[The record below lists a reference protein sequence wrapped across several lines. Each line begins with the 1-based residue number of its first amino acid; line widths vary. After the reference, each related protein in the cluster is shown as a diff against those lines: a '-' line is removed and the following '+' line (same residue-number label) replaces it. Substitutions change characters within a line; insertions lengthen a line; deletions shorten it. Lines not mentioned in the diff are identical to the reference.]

1 MATAE
6 ELYTKYSRRQQKSD
20 EVKSAE
26 ELYRENSRRYKEE
39 QQRRAEENRT
49 AEERKRAQQSEFEKN
64 RKLPSV
70 SQMSA
75 MPTVKHVD
83 SALEIEQKK
92 RETAVADIM
101 QKSQQKAEESRKKK
115 AVVESHNN
123 NWEPEVKVDKPVTQ
137 AEAQAQYQKE
147 YEREQNRIEA
157 ERQISEYKE
166 IGREHPVLGTALSA
180 ATNVASVAGVAEM
193 GRALSNLDELDPN
206 SPYFAPQRITQ
217 ALRSGAK
224 ENIDSKAGQ
233 VAYDIGTTVGDMVLT
248 KFATGPLGALG
259 YSGAM
264 AAQAA
269 SSTAQDGAERG
280 LTTDQIL
287 AESVASAALTAVCEK
302 IGFDKVF
309 KPASATTAKG
319 IIRNVVAGFVA
330 EGSEE
335 AVEEATNILFDYVVA
350 QDQSNYNLS
359 VEDYINQGYSDDEAK
374 IKALEQMA
382 LQVGQSFLMGGA
394 AGGIISGFNS
404 TVNYADNRLSGR
416 DIDTPVSSDV
426 NTPQNVQN
434 SVQNPSAE
442 TQTEQFADRTQN
454 AVEGE
459 NNGAVNELDDMQIDT
474 EIDDIDFD
482 IEDYY
487 DSQMYSQDLERQAA
501 EKDGFVFENEEAA
514 EWQEVEKLLNSL
526 SSEKAQNV
534 VRTMQENRAI
544 AADPNVTYEQR
555 VEAQGKVIK
564 AEYDAV
570 AYEGITGDKTEY
582 PVITGNPG
590 VDIAVNP
597 RGVVKT
603 VDAQVENNIVT
614 LAQKKFGKTVKFVDT
629 LNGSNGYM
637 NKKTGEIVIA
647 RDAEGK
653 LTTVFGHEYTHS
665 LEGTKEY
672 IDLLRH
678 IKNNSAT
685 VKNKIAQSGVGD
697 WNGLV
702 KQTQAEYAAAGITL
716 SDADAEMEIVAQTIG
731 EEFFSD
737 ENALTS
743 LATRN
748 RSLFQRFKQWFERNL
763 YKTVRGGIHKEMSAE
778 KAAKQTYRL
787 LLRAQQAANKNTATQ
802 GDGEKFAIMRTTRN
816 EPVVVIEEKI
826 LDGVPENKWIS
837 TVREVLFNKFRD
849 GIDFKGK
856 TFKVNQRSRRELTFS
871 KESQNLLRYAKE
883 TYQDKLN
890 SLNNLDEMVQ
900 ASSQYVNEELHHSRN
915 DSIRDFSRGKVLIQI
930 GGNKYTADLL
940 IGNTVNDELVLY
952 DVVSLSRADFEVQEN
967 KKSSVKFASHLL
979 QNKQQEPVAI
989 TPDINSISNSPD
1001 NVKRSVK
1008 KSDIVADLVSTYNY
1022 TQETANKVFVNAY
1035 NLKKKTGSKADIQ
1048 EVSAVIANAL
1058 EKRRNGN
1065 FSEEDITAVADLIA
1079 SGSKTE
1085 NETVTAEAK
1094 PVLDYLKGVKISLAD
1109 TDISD
1114 LGESFAN
1121 ARGKLFPYVTLSK
1134 QGGISVDSLYQD
1146 LSARFPE
1153 SFNAAEVTHPADQ
1166 VNSIIGFLEY
1176 YRSHRY
1182 VGGFEDPEAYGALQ
1196 NDIRTMFSTA
1206 SDAKSFVGKLNAL
1219 CDKYGELKNGVPK
1232 STDGSTKVRRTA
1244 ASIYGGEAVQ
1254 RKPELAEK
1262 FGEKIVQGHFNY
1274 EVQLQ
1279 GKQAEAYVDRI
1290 KNAPDVV
1297 KAFEE
1302 EYRNCRNAI
1311 VGLGANPT
1319 ADEVLK
1325 ASALLP
1331 MAAEYLN
1338 ERDFIEYAT
1347 SLAQVGTQAGRAV
1360 SALRYVSKF
1369 SGAQQLIAVQ
1379 RKVDDYNRKI
1389 EDKFL
1394 KGQGVFGENGQVEE
1408 TEYSSG
1414 NNGVDIAVKT
1424 RKKKVFIPVEI
1435 DKSLQQELVNARG
1448 EEEIE
1453 RVMRKVTEDI
1463 ASQIDYSW
1471 WDKLNAFRYFAMLS
1485 NPRTWIRNSVGN
1497 AAMIG
1502 ISRAKDIVGAGIDK
1516 VSGGKR
1522 YSSDNPQT
1530 RAVAISKEAKSAAKT
1545 LVTQDSTIEKLFSG
1559 QEKYTGKSGIQN
1571 MQQQNALSSTPVLR
1585 NLVKIQ
1591 EKGIDDQPFRIF
1603 RAKSVLAQAIEAN
1616 LKNGNIE
1623 SLEDFQT
1630 VALNGHTEHLSN
1642 ETKLKY
1648 RRMYDRICEIAAREG
1663 DEATFREENKLI
1675 NKINK
1680 FKQGNSVWEKGVAVL
1695 SEGAMPFL
1703 KTPANIVKRGAE
1715 YSVLGLGKTLVSD
1728 SVKLHNGSIDT
1739 NQYVNNLAK
1748 GLTGSAVWGLGM
1760 VLGALGALSAGD
1772 DDEEDTARRKLEN
1785 GQEYAVNI
1793 GDYSFTIDW
1802 LTPASLSLFMG
1813 VKTSEMIQEAKG
1825 GTWEWSD
1832 LLGLASTAVDVAQ
1845 SITEPMFNLTMLDG
1859 LDGAFQALKSGSY
1872 EGGTNAQL
1880 MSLLEYC
1887 AESYISQFF
1896 PSVLG
1901 SIARTTDDT
1910 VRTYYTDKGDKIP
1923 DELESFGTTI
1933 TKKIPGLA
1941 NTNAALLDIWGQP
1954 KSSGNVVERVAENFV
1969 SPGYAEKKDT
1979 TAQTRAILKFAE
1991 NNGIAYTDILP
2002 KKPNTEYKLPDKTTV
2017 YWTRDEYAKIA
2028 SAVGAAQKDAVQKH
2042 LVEGETASI
2051 EYNLTAL
2058 DSSLKSGKRSLKVK
2072 FSGDISEAQNT
2083 ARWCETSNIN
2093 YDSKGKAISI
2103 TAASDEEFRA
2113 MLYEELMKSVAE
2125 QAQSQA
2131 IDEILKAREE
2141 KE

>member
-1 MATAE
+1 MSRADELYAKHSKSQRALHEIENERAQREAE
-6 ELYTKYSRRQQKSD
+6 E
-20 EVKSAE
+20 SARIA
-26 ELYRENSRRYKEE
+26 REATE
-39 QQRRAEENRT
+39 QQRIAAEK
-49 AEERKRAQQSEFEKN
+49 AEREKN

-70 SQMSA
+70 SQMQTTTSLDMA
-75 MPTVKHVD
+75 D
-83 SALEIEQKK
+83 SALQIEQRN
-92 RETAVADIM
+92 RENRVAEIM
-101 QKSQQKAEESRKKK
+101 KQSQEQVQPKAEKQQKKK

-123 NWEPEVKVDKPVTQ
+123 KWEPEVKVDKPVTKEQ
-137 AEAQAQYQKE
+137 AQAQYQKE

-157 ERQISEYKE
+157 EKQLRDYEE
-166 IGREHPVLGTALSA
+166 IGREHPVLGTALSG
-180 ATNVASVAGVAEM
+180 ATNLASVAGVAEI
-193 GRALSNLDELDPN
+193 GRASISSDDVDPN

-224 ENIDSKAGQ
+224 ENIDGKAGQ
-233 VAYDIGTTVGDMVLT
+233 VAYDIATTVGDMVLT
-248 KFATGPLGALG
+248 KFATGPLGSLG
-259 YSGAM
+259 YAGAM

-280 LTTDQIL
+280 LSDSQIV
-287 AESVASAALTAVCEK
+287 AESIASAALTAVCEK

-319 IIRNVVAGFVA
+319 IIRNVVTGFAA

-350 QDQSNYNLS
+350 QDQSNYNLA
-359 VEDYINQGYSDDEAK
+359 VEDFVNQGYSEDEAK
-374 IKALEQMA
+374 IKALGQMA
-382 LQVGQSFLMGGA
+382 SQVGQSFLMGGA

-404 TVNYADNRLSGR
+404 TVNYADNRFSGK

-434 SVQNPSAE
+434 SAPNPSVE
-442 TQTEQFADRTQN
+442 TQAKQFTDQPPN
-454 AVEGE
+454 AIQGK
-459 NNGAVNELDDMQIDT
+459 NNDFVNELDDMEFDA
-474 EIDDIDFD
+474 EFNEADF
-482 IEDYY
+482 EAEEYY
-487 DSQMYSQDLERQAA
+487 DSRMYSQDIERQTA
-501 EKDGFVFENEEAA
+501 ENDGFIFENDYAV
-514 EWQEVEKLLNSL
+514 EWQEVETLLNKL
-526 SSEKAQNV
+526 SSEKAHTVAQ
-534 VRTMQENRAI
+534 TMHENRAI
-544 AADPNVTYEQR
+544 ASDPNVSYEQR
-555 VEAQGKVIK
+555 VEAQSKVIK
-564 AEYDAV
+564 AEYDAA
-570 AYEGITGDKTEY
+570 AYEGITGEKTEY

-590 VDIAVNP
+590 VDAAVNP
-597 RGVVKT
+597 RGVIRT
-603 VDAQVENNIVT
+603 VDAQAEKNIIT
-614 LAQKKFGKTVKFVDT
+614 LAQKKFGKAVRFVDT

-653 LTTVFGHEYTHS
+653 LTTVFGHEYTHT

-685 VKNKIAQSGVGD
+685 VKNKIEQSGVGD
-697 WNGLV
+697 WNGLI
-702 KQTQAEYAAAGITL
+702 KQIQAEYAAAGITL

-731 EEFFSD
+731 EEFFSN
-737 ENALTS
+737 ENTLTS
-743 LATRN
+743 LATQN

-802 GDGEKFAIMRTTRN
+802 GDGEKFAIMRTTKN

-826 LDGVPENKWIS
+826 LDGIPENKWIS
-837 TVREVLFNKFRD
+837 AVREALFNKFSK
-849 GIDFKGK
+849 GIEFKGK

-871 KESQNLLRYAKE
+871 KESQNLLRFAKE

-890 SLNNLDEMVQ
+890 SLNNLDEIVQ
-900 ASSQYVNEELHHSRN
+900 ASTNYVNEELHHSRN

-930 GGNKYTADLL
+930 GENKYTAEVL

-952 DVVSLSRADFEVQEN
+952 DVVSLAKTDFEVQNN
-967 KKSSVKFASHLL
+967 KKSSVKFASRLL
-979 QNKQQEPVAI
+979 QSEQQEPVAV
-989 TPDINSISNSPD
+989 TPDNNSISNSPY
-1001 NVKRSVK
+1001 NVKHSAK

-1058 EKRRNGN
+1058 EKRRNGD
-1065 FSEEDITAVADLIA
+1065 FGESDITAVADLIA

-1085 NETVTAEAK
+1085 NETVISEAK
-1094 PVLDYLKGVKISLAD
+1094 PILNYLKGIKITLSD

-1114 LGESFAN
+1114 LGESFSN
-1121 ARGKLFPYVTLSK
+1121 ARGKLFPYLTLAK

-1146 LSARFPE
+1146 LSTRFPE
-1153 SFNAAEVTHPADQ
+1153 SFNAVEVTHPADQ
-1166 VNSIIGFLEY
+1166 VNSIIGFLDY
-1176 YRSHRY
+1176 YRTHRY
-1182 VGGFEDPEAYGALQ
+1182 VGAFEDSEAYEALR

-1206 SDAKSFVGKLNAL
+1206 SDAKSFVGQLSAL
-1219 CDKYGELKNGVPK
+1219 CEKYGELKNGVPK
-1232 STDGSTKVRRTA
+1232 STDGTTKVRRTA

-1254 RKPELAEK
+1254 NNLALAEK

-1279 GKQAEAYVDRI
+1279 GKQAEAYIERI

-1297 KAFEE
+1297 KAFEA
-1302 EYRNCRNAI
+1302 EYSNCRNAI
-1311 VGLGANPT
+1311 IGLGANPT

-1338 ERDFIEYAT
+1338 EHDFIEYAT
-1347 SLAQVGTQAGRAV
+1347 SLAEVGTQAGRAV
-1360 SALRYVSKF
+1360 SALRYVAKF

-1394 KGQGVFGENGQVEE
+1394 KGQGKFGENGQVEE
-1408 TEYSSG
+1408 TEWTSG
-1414 NNGVDIAVKT
+1414 NKGVDIAVKT
-1424 RKKKVFIPVEI
+1424 RKGKTFTPVDI
-1435 DKSLQQELVNARG
+1435 DKSLQEELVKARG
-1448 EEEIE
+1448 AEEIE
-1453 RVMRKVTEDI
+1453 RIMKKVTDDI

-1497 AAMIG
+1497 AVMIG
-1502 ISRAKDIVGAGIDK
+1502 SSRVKDVVGVGIDK
-1516 VSGGKR
+1516 IVGGKG
-1522 YSSDNPQT
+1522 YDTDNPQT
-1530 RAVAISKEAKSAAKT
+1530 RSIIISKDAKAAAQNLIT
-1545 LVTQDSTIEKLFSG
+1545 NDNTIERLFSG

-1571 MQQQNALSSTPVLR
+1571 MQRQNALSSTPVLR

-1630 VALNGHTEHLSN
+1630 VALNGNNEHLSN
-1642 ETKLKY
+1642 EIRLKY
-1648 RRMYDRICEIAAREG
+1648 RRMYDRFCEIAAREG

-1680 FKQGNSVWEKGVAVL
+1680 FKQGNTAWEKGVAVL

-1715 YSVLGLGKTLVSD
+1715 YSPLGLGKTLVAD
-1728 SVKLHNGSIDT
+1728 SVKLHSGTIDV

-1760 VLGALGALSAGD
+1760 ALGALGALSAGD
-1772 DDEEDTARRKLEN
+1772 DDEEDTAKRKLEN
-1785 GQEYAVNI
+1785 GQEYAVNV
-1793 GDYSFTIDW
+1793 GNYSFTIDW

-1813 VKTSEMIQEAKG
+1813 VKTSEMIQQARDG
-1825 GTWEWSD
+1825 VWEWAD
-1832 LLGLASTAVDVAQ
+1832 LLGLASTALDVAQ

-1859 LDGAFQALKSGSY
+1859 LDGAFRAIQSGSY
-1872 EGGTNAQL
+1872 EGGTNAQV
-1880 MSLLEYC
+1880 MALLEYC

-1896 PSVLG
+1896 PSVIA
-1901 SIARTTDDT
+1901 SVARTTDDT

-1933 TKKIPGLA
+1933 TKKIPSLA
-1941 NTNAALLDIWGQP
+1941 NQNAALLDIWGQP
-1954 KSSGNVVERVAENFV
+1954 KSSGNVVERAAENFV
-1969 SPGYAEKKDT
+1969 SPGYFEKKNS
-1979 TAQTRAILKFAE
+1979 TAEIRAMFKFAE
-1991 NNGIAYTDILP
+1991 ENKIAYTDILP
-2002 KKPNTEYKLPDKTTV
+2002 VKPDTEYKKPDKSTV
-2017 YWTRDEYAKIA
+2017 YWTRDEYEQLA
-2028 SAVGAAQKDAVQKH
+2028 SAVGQAQKDAVQKY
-2042 LVEGETASI
+2042 LVEGQPVSV
-2051 EYNLTAL
+2051 EYTLPML
-2058 DSSLKSGKRSLKVK
+2058 DSSLKSGKRTLKVTYT
-2072 FSGDISEAQNT
+2072 GDIRKAQNT
-2083 ARWCETSNIN
+2083 ARWAPTSSIK
-2093 YDSKGKAISI
+2093 YDENGKPTSI
-2103 TAASDEEFRA
+2103 TAASDEDFRA
-2113 MLYEELMKSVAE
+2113 MLYEKLMESVVE
-2125 QAQSQA
+2125 QAEAQA
-2131 IDEILKAREE
+2131 IDKLLKN